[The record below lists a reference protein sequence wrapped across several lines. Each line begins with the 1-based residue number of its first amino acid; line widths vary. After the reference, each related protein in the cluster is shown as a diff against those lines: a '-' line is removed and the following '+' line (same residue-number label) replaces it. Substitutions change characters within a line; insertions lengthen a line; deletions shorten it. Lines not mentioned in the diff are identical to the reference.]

1 MSNYKDKFNK
11 QLSEGNTVLVAPLT
25 DQPFL
30 VRIKRLKA
38 QNVIVYDQ
46 YSYDGINWNTFQE
59 TIIVCDKTYKY
70 IL

>member
-1 MSNYKDKFNK
+1 MAYKDKFNK
-11 QLSEGNTVLVAPLT
+11 QLSEGNTVLITPLT

-30 VRIKRLKA
+30 IRIKKLKA
-38 QNVIVYDQ
+38 QNIIVYDQ

-59 TIIVCDKTYKY
+59 TTIVCDKTYKY